1 MIAIRIAIGTMVYH
15 FRRPLLSIAL
25 VAASSSVTAFEVN
38 GMTSG
43 MAAEEA
49 LNLLSSRSD
58 KVTKIEGTGGVES
71 TYVGVSNATNLT
83 ESITICKGRLHAY
96 QQDIAGGF
104 RAFVRTTQTEQMTAG
119 PGTAFAT
126 ARDTRV
132 GEWSLI
138 RFTWR
143 YPAWLKEIAYSFI
156 TSDQTYIRYATA
168 VQGCQL

>member
-1 MIAIRIAIGTMVYH
+1 MVYH

-71 TYVGVSNATNLT
+71 TSV
-83 ESITICKGRLHAY
+83 
-96 QQDIAGGF
+96 
-104 RAFVRTTQTEQMTAG
+104 
-119 PGTAFAT
+119 
-126 ARDTRV
+126 
-132 GEWSLI
+132 
-138 RFTWR
+138 
-143 YPAWLKEIAYSFI
+143 
-156 TSDQTYIRYATA
+156 
-168 VQGCQL
+168 